1 MATNTFKELDIVKY
15 INPEELEVKKPEYGT
30 KLAELYGI
38 IRDSY
43 RDTVYVEFIKKN
55 GKTLDIVNRP
65 INELERVG
73 ALYDLIKKGSTP
85 IIINNPVK
93 VKAENNNTDV
103 ATATVKVRK
112 PRKTKA
118 KSDIDISTTSTKL
131 NGLRIL
137 PTGLFD
143 HFSRSGFVDSII
155 NNGGIYGSGGVNK
168 KLDILVVGRAA
179 GPAKI
184 NKAKEL
190 GIRMIDEA
198 TYLEMIK

>member
-1 MATNTFKELDIVKY
+1 MAANTFKELDVVKY
-15 INPEELEVKKPEYGT
+15 VNPEELEANKPEYGT
-30 KLAELYGI
+30 KLADLYGI

-43 RDTVYVEFIKKN
+43 RETVYVEFFKKN
-55 GKTLDIVNRP
+55 GKTLDIVSRP
-65 INELERVG
+65 IGELERVG
-73 ALYDLIKKGSTP
+73 SLYDLVKKGSTP
-85 IIINNPVK
+85 IVIPKPVK
-93 VKAENNNTDV
+93 VKAEKSEEE
-103 ATATVKVRK
+103 KVRK
-112 PRKTKA
+112 PRSPRKLKA
-118 KSDIDISTTSTKL
+118 TSDIDVSATSTKL
-131 NGLRIL
+131 HGLRIL

-143 HFSRSGFVDSII
+143 HFSRSGFVDSIV

-184 NKAKEL
+184 NKATEL

>member
-1 MATNTFKELDIVKY
+1 MAANTFKELDVVKY
-15 INPEELEVKKPEYGT
+15 VNPEELEVNKPEYGT

-43 RDTVYVEFIKKN
+43 RETVYVEFFKKN
-55 GKTLDIVNRP
+55 GKTLDIVSRP
-65 INELERVG
+65 IGELERVG
-73 ALYDLIKKGSTP
+73 SLYDLVKKGSTP
-85 IIINNPVK
+85 IVIPKPVE
-93 VKAENNNTDV
+93 VKAKKSEEE
-103 ATATVKVRK
+103 KVRE
-112 PRKTKA
+112 PRIPRRLKA
-118 KSDIDISTTSTKL
+118 ASDININVYSATSNKL

-137 PTGLFD
+137 PTGFFD
-143 HFSRSGFVDSII
+143 LFSRWDFEDSIV

-184 NKAKEL
+184 KKATEL

>member
-1 MATNTFKELDIVKY
+1 MAANTFKELDVVKY
-15 INPEELEVKKPEYGT
+15 VNPEELEANKPEYGT
-30 KLAELYGI
+30 KLADLYGI

-43 RDTVYVEFIKKN
+43 RETVYVEFFKKN
-55 GKTLDIVNRP
+55 GKSLDIVCRP
-65 INELERVG
+65 IGELERVG
-73 ALYDLIKKGSTP
+73 SLYDLIKKGSTP
-85 IIINNPVK
+85 IVIMKPVK
-93 VKAENNNTDV
+93 VKAEKSEEE
-103 ATATVKVRK
+103 KVRK
-112 PRKTKA
+112 PRSPRKLKA
-118 KSDIDISTTSTKL
+118 ASDIDVSATSTKL
-131 NGLRIL
+131 HGLRIL

-143 HFSRSGFVDSII
+143 HFSRSGFVDSIV

-184 NKAKEL
+184 NKATEL

>member
-1 MATNTFKELDIVKY
+1 MANTYNTFKELDIVKY
-15 INPEELEVKKPEYGT
+15 ANPEELETNKPEYGT
-30 KLAELYGI
+30 KLADLYGI
-38 IRDSY
+38 V
-43 RDTVYVEFIKKN
+43 RDTYRNKVYVEFFKKN
-55 GKTLDIVNRP
+55 GKTLNIVCRP
-65 INELERVG
+65 NEELELVG
-73 ALYDLIKKGSTP
+73 SLYDLVKKGSTP
-85 IIINNPVK
+85 IVIPKPVK
-93 VKAENNNTDV
+93 VKVEKSNEE
-103 ATATVKVRK
+103 KVRK
-112 PRKTKA
+112 PRGPRKLKA

-131 NGLRIL
+131 HGLRIL

-184 NKAKEL
+184 SKATEL

>member
-1 MATNTFKELDIVKY
+1 MATNTFKELDVVKY
-15 INPEELEVKKPEYGT
+15 VNPEELEVNKPEYGT
-30 KLAELYGI
+30 KLADLYGI

-43 RDTVYVEFIKKN
+43 RDTVYVEFFKKN

-65 INELERVG
+65 IAELEKVG
-73 ALYDLIKKGSTP
+73 SLYDLVKKGSNP
-85 IIINNPVK
+85 IVITKTVK
-93 VKAENNNTDV
+93 VKVEKPAKE
-103 ATATVKVRK
+103 KVRK
-112 PRKTKA
+112 PRSPRKLKED
-118 KSDIDISTTSTKL
+118 SIVDVSSTSNKL

-143 HFSRSGFVDSII
+143 HFSRARFVDSII

-190 GIRMIDEA
+190 GIRMIDED
-198 TYLEMIK
+198 TYLGMIK

>member
-1 MATNTFKELDIVKY
+1 MAANTFKELDVVKY
-15 INPEELEVKKPEYGT
+15 VNPEELEANKPEYGT
-30 KLAELYGI
+30 KLADLYGI

-43 RDTVYVEFIKKN
+43 RETVYVEFFKKN
-55 GKTLDIVNRP
+55 GKSLDIVCRP
-65 INELERVG
+65 IGELERVG
-73 ALYDLIKKGSTP
+73 SLYDLIKKGSTP
-85 IIINNPVK
+85 IVIMKPAKVK
-93 VKAENNNTDV
+93 VEKSEEE
-103 ATATVKVRK
+103 KVRK
-112 PRKTKA
+112 PRSPRKLKA
-118 KSDIDISTTSTKL
+118 ASDIDVSATSTKL
-131 NGLRIL
+131 HGLRIL

-143 HFSRSGFVDSII
+143 HFSRSGFVDSIV

-184 NKAKEL
+184 NKATEL

>member
-1 MATNTFKELDIVKY
+1 MAENTFKELDIVKY
-15 INPEELEVKKPEYGT
+15 INPEELEANKPEYGT

-43 RDTVYVEFIKKN
+43 KNTVYVEFFKKN
-55 GKTLDIVNRP
+55 NKTLDIVSRP
-65 INELERVG
+65 IGELEKVG
-73 ALYDLIKKGSTP
+73 TLYDLIKKGLTP
-85 IIINNPVK
+85 IVVAKPVK
-93 VKAENNNTDV
+93 VKAEKSEEE
-103 ATATVKVRK
+103 KVRK
-112 PRKTKA
+112 PRSPRKLKA
-118 KSDIDISTTSTKL
+118 ASDIDVSTTSTKL
-131 NGLRIL
+131 RGLRIL

-143 HFSRSGFVDSII
+143 HFSRSGFVDSIV

-179 GPAKI
+179 GPAKL